1 MGMGRKRSNGTTRG
15 FACAVV
21 LVFALGLAA
30 EAAATTGTVAR
41 HTRIEAER
49 NVLHAHRVLRR
60 LDRRLVDAR
69 TGLPR
74 TDTTVVCS
82 GRGHR
87 LGLTWP
93 RFVCTIAYHRVH
105 VPVLYE
111 AQRANGFELHRIR
124 RHR

>member
-1 MGMGRKRSNGTTRG
+1 MGRTQSNGTARG
-15 FACAVV
+15 FACVVV
-21 LVFALGLAA
+21 LVFGLGLAA
-30 EAAATTGTVAR
+30 EAAATSTVAR

-82 GRGHR
+82 GRGRR
-87 LGLTWP
+87 LGRTWP

-111 AQRANGFELHRIR
+111 AQRANGFELHPIR